1 MFPLCKHVHPAAC
14 SLLVRCKRLHWS
26 SSEVRSTFLQYFQNH
41 DHLFVPSS
49 SAIPHKGQGTYFT
62 NAGMNQFKPVFL
74 GTVDPRSEMA
84 TYRRVVN
91 SQKCI
96 RVGGKHND
104 LAEVGCDLTH
114 HTFFEMLGNWSFGDY
129 FKEEACKMA
138 YELLTKEY
146 KLPVERLC
154 FTYFGGNT
162 DLNLSPD
169 TQCQDIWRSLGVPS
183 DHILP
188 FGMKDNFWDMGNT
201 GPCGPCTEI
210 HYDHVRPHAA
220 GHLVNANSPDVVEI
234 WNLVFMQYE
243 RHEDGSLSP
252 LPSQHVDTGMG
263 LERMLAVMNGS
274 HSNYDS
280 DLFTPL
286 FDTIQKASG
295 APAYSGRVGADDAA
309 GVDMAYRV
317 LADHARMY
325 TVAITDGLMPSRHGL
340 GHKLRQLIYRC
351 VRYTQKVFHTD
362 PHLLC
367 VLVDLVADSLGA
379 AYPEIQQR
387 KELVKAAVA
396 ITTENYLQ
404 LQKEARQSFQK
415 MLRQEQCKHLTG
427 ERVLEITEGRY
438 GCAVPLEMLQDLAE
452 EHDVSVDVA
461 DFEHRLEKS
470 KEQQNT
476 APLTAREVF
485 SHSCFETL
493 QQRDVLPTDDS
504 FKYIYSS
511 TQSGYDFSALDNIP
525 CKVVGLVQGSDIIPA
540 TVEDTE
546 VAVILDKTCFYAEG
560 GGQAA
565 DVGVLVSESGR
576 FEVKDVRQYHGY
588 IVHFGKQ
595 VQGTLCEGQQVQP
608 VLRQTERVEC
618 MRNHTATHL
627 LQAALRKHLGQSVT
641 QQGSNVRADRLT
653 FDFLCLEY
661 PAEVTLVCIGGD
673 HNTVSKELCG
683 GTHVMNTGDI
693 QDFCITRVSSVSE
706 GVRRVFAVTGH
717 KAVEAHERG
726 AELSELC
733 KDFEGAVATKMCRAA
748 ELQEKSQRI
757 RQMTLEELLPHA
769 VRNHAISVIETL
781 AQEVAA
787 TANREKQVLL
797 REKVESLLQS
807 DRDAAFLLYSMNF
820 DGKQMLKAV
829 SSLEADRPV
838 GLVSCDKKSSVALI
852 IWPQDLAPENSEAEI
867 KEVLGNSNPAKFKAA
882 TSKSGASILL
892 ATVKGRDLG
901 GWLSERVRQVLES
914 TSR

>member
-1 MFPLCKHVHPAAC
+1 
-14 SLLVRCKRLHWS
+14 
-26 SSEVRSTFLQYFQNH
+26 
-41 DHLFVPSS
+41 
-49 SAIPHKGQGTYFT
+49 
-62 NAGMNQFKPVFL
+62 
-74 GTVDPRSEMA
+74 
-84 TYRRVVN
+84 
-91 SQKCI
+91 
-96 RVGGKHND
+96 
-104 LAEVGCDLTH
+104 
-114 HTFFEMLGNWSFGDY
+114 
-129 FKEEACKMA
+129 
-138 YELLTKEY
+138 
-146 KLPVERLC
+146 
-154 FTYFGGNT
+154 
-162 DLNLSPD
+162 
-169 TQCQDIWRSLGVPS
+169 
-183 DHILP
+183 
-188 FGMKDNFWDMGNT
+188 
-201 GPCGPCTEI
+201 
-210 HYDHVRPHAA
+210 
-220 GHLVNANSPDVVEI
+220 
-234 WNLVFMQYE
+234 
-243 RHEDGSLSP
+243 
-252 LPSQHVDTGMG
+252 
-263 LERMLAVMNGS
+263 MLAVMNGS

-653 FDFLCLEY
+653 FDFLCLEKLSPAVIDEVETTVRQAIKDGLSVHRQQLPLQEVLGREDVVTVPNEEY
-661 PAEVTLVCIGGD
+661 PAEVTLK
-673 HNTVSKELCG
+673 VSDEFLLSPVIKPLRHMREEQNCQNCARILKERSQQRCVGQQSCRKSL
-683 GTHVMNTGDI
+683 N
-693 QDFCITRVSSVSE
+693 
-706 GVRRVFAVTGH
+706 VFA
-717 KAVEAHERG
+717 R
-726 AELSELC
+726 
-733 KDFEGAVATKMCRAA
+733 
-748 ELQEKSQRI
+748 
-757 RQMTLEELLPHA
+757 
-769 VRNHAISVIETL
+769 
-781 AQEVAA
+781 
-787 TANREKQVLL
+787 
-797 REKVESLLQS
+797 
-807 DRDAAFLLYSMNF
+807 
-820 DGKQMLKAV
+820 
-829 SSLEADRPV
+829 
-838 GLVSCDKKSSVALI
+838 
-852 IWPQDLAPENSEAEI
+852 
-867 KEVLGNSNPAKFKAA
+867 
-882 TSKSGASILL
+882 
-892 ATVKGRDLG
+892 
-901 GWLSERVRQVLES
+901 
-914 TSR
+914 